1 MDLQNKSDSE
11 LAALLRN
18 ALNHVDELVES
29 ASEKFKQSELAGW
42 DESLYQNGRELLAD
56 SKTLFEETGP
66 ISEELQRR
74 VGPDVLQELMDL
86 ENVHREEFD
95 QRWHRK
101 DLTTR
106 TVPVRSDMDEILP
119 QALEELLSLVPAS
132 WWRYHQSLMNKE
144 WRRTVLRPLL
154 LCGRERWGADFT
166 NIHRYAYYLSVA
178 NDHLRKEPLLDIY
191 ATARAVPQ
199 VCSLGMSLDALK
211 NVKGANLKLRELCK
225 APSSETDARIFELLV
240 AAAFARMGHDVE
252 FIETSTAKT
261 PDLRLH
267 DMPLP
272 AVVEC
277 KRRQVLNAYE
287 IEEFS
292 LIRAA
297 FATLC
302 TEWEDLGLVGELAI
316 EFRKEIKHVTV
327 AAIVQSIRD
336 MTKGLSPYA
345 TVETEWGSLRLK
357 PVEVSKDFEPTRLY
371 SPEFLHNVFGTDLE
385 LDEFDGICAIAKN
398 SWAPVVERAELP
410 FSLKWTSNSTAA
422 IERKLQTVRNL
433 WIEAVDQIPTGEAG
447 LIYLAYEEGH
457 RPTLADERTEAIRKL
472 AGNIYFKRR
481 GISIPMTLISRLFP
495 NTVSEG
501 RPDLIESAIP
511 MVDGDEEDFS
521 IWTREMPT
529 RIFVP

>member
-1 MDLQNKSDSE
+1 MDLQDKSDSE
-11 LAALLRN
+11 LAAMLKDTLAR
-18 ALNHVDELVES
+18 VEELVQS

-56 SKTLFEETGP
+56 SERLFEETEP
-66 ISEELQRR
+66 ISEELERR
-74 VGPDVLQELMDL
+74 LGPGVFQELMDL

-119 QALEELLSLVPAS
+119 QALEDLLSLVPAS
-132 WWRYHQSLMNKE
+132 WWRYQQSLMNEE
-144 WRRTVLRPLL
+144 WRRIVLQPLQ

-199 VCSLGMSLDALK
+199 ICSLGMSLETLK
-211 NVKGANLKLRELCK
+211 NVKGADLKLRELCK
-225 APSSETDARIFELLV
+225 APSAETDARIFELLV

-252 FIETSTAKT
+252 FIETSATKT
-261 PDLRLH
+261 PDLRLN
-267 DMPLP
+267 DMPFP
-272 AVVEC
+272 TVVEC
-277 KRRQVLNAYE
+277 KRQQVLNAYE

-292 LIRAA
+292 LMREA

-302 TEWEDLGLVGELAI
+302 AEREELGLLGELAI
-316 EFRKEIKHVTV
+316 EFKQEIKHVTV
-327 AAIVQSIRD
+327 AAVVQGIRD
-336 MTKGLSPYA
+336 MTKSLSPYA
-345 TVETEWGSLRLK
+345 AVKTEWGSLRLK
-357 PVEVSKDFEPTRLY
+357 PVDVLKDFEPTRLY

-385 LDEFDGICAIAKN
+385 MDEFDGICAIAKN
-398 SWAPVVERAELP
+398 SWGPVVDQAELP
-410 FSLKWTSNSTAA
+410 FLLKWTSNSDAA

-472 AGNIYFKRR
+472 AGTIYFKRR

-501 RPDLIESAIP
+501 RPDLIESVIP
-511 MVDGDEEDFS
+511 QVDGDEEDFS

-529 RIFVP
+529 RIVVP